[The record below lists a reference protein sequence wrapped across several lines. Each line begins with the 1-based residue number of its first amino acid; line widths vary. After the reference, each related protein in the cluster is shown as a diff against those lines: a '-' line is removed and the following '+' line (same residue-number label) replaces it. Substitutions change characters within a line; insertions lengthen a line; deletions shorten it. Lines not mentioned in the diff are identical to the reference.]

1 MSSGNRGHDD
11 EVVQGPSAEFAE
23 CNDEAAAGDW
33 GLFQRRCTFVAGNA
47 LIDERD
53 RAALKR
59 RFCLAY
65 LGHRAQAHGGVYMGA
80 RPSVFTPVYVE
91 RMAADNTSRR
101 FARYPWLE
109 RLIELLQQLD
119 QDQYTSAP
127 QPGRVAVSLKRQ
139 QLHVVTN
146 TQTLS

>member
-11 EVVQGPSAEFAE
+11 EMAQAPPAEFSE
-23 CNDEAAAGDW
+23 CDDAAAAGDW
-33 GLFQRRCTFVAGNA
+33 GLFQRRCAFVAGNA
-47 LIDERD
+47 LIDARD
-53 RAALKR
+53 RVALKR

-80 RPSVFTPVYVE
+80 RPSVFTPAYVE
-91 RMAADNTSRR
+91 RMAADNASQR
-101 FARYPWLE
+101 FSRYPWLE
-109 RLIELLQQLD
+109 RLIGLLQQLD
-119 QDQYTSAP
+119 QDQYVNAP
-127 QPGRVAVSLKRQ
+127 QQGRVTPGPKR